1 MVLAIPR
8 GGVIVGEVVAGML
21 GVPIDV
27 VVPRKVGAPGNPE
40 LGLGA
45 VAPGVRVLDP
55 WLIERLGVS
64 EDYLEREIAAEEAET
79 VRRLQAYRGDRPAL
93 DLTGKTAIVVDDGVA
108 TGGTA
113 VAALRWA
120 RAQGAATVVLA
131 VPVAPPQTIQRL
143 SQEADEVVALA
154 TPEPFFA
161 VGVVPGLRPD
171 PGPRG
176 ARRARARRR
185 GARVKV
191 VEIVLAVAF
200 AAGGVRSP
208 IVWMGRR
215 IDGADVKDH
224 LLYAAF
230 VTGRVGL
237 WFAFAGLFALYAS
250 SDAQGRAAT
259 DELAKVRWYAVVLLV
274 LGALQLVA
282 GYFLSRRRAEG

>member
-1 MVLAIPR
+1 VIFQDRLDAGQRLAEALKEHAGPETVVLAIPR
-8 GGVIVGEVVAGML
+8 GGVIVGEVVAGTL
-21 GVPIDV
+21 GVPLDV

-79 VRRLQAYRGDRPAL
+79 VRRLHAYRGDRPPL

-143 SQEADEVVALA
+143 SHEADEVVALA

-161 VGVVPGLRPD
+161 VGEWYRIFDQTPD
-171 PGPRG
+171 N
-176 ARRARARRR
+176 
-185 GARVKV
+185 
-191 VEIVLAVAF
+191 EVLA
-200 AAGGVRSP
+200 
-208 IVWMGRR
+208 
-215 IDGADVKDH
+215 
-224 LLYAAF
+224 
-230 VTGRVGL
+230 
-237 WFAFAGLFALYAS
+237 AL
-250 SDAQGRAAT
+250 DRAA
-259 DELAKVRWYAVVLLV
+259 EER
-274 LGALQLVA
+274 G
-282 GYFLSRRRAEG
+282 